1 MTRGPLPA
9 GVYWRRRFFVVALA
23 VTLVFVIASL
33 LRGGSDGDSDDVPA
47 VQQAAAPGPVT
58 ETVTVGADEERS
70 GKRRKK
76 HDEPLPAPEGECA
89 ASDVM
94 LTPRVT
100 DPVRG
105 DDVTISLSLQTV
117 ESPACTWRVS
127 ADTVTVRISD
137 GDTEVWTTRHCPK
150 VVPEEDVVVRN
161 AVSTVVEVVWRET
174 RLSDDGCPTKTDWA
188 DEGDYTIVAAAL
200 GGEPIET
207 DFHLPN
213 PTPETVTPD
222 AGETSD
228 ADDGSGDRDREDES
242 ESPEPRR

>member
-1 MTRGPLPA
+1 M
-9 GVYWRRRFFVVALA
+9 V
-23 VTLVFVIASL
+23 
-33 LRGGSDGDSDDVPA
+33 
-47 VQQAAAPGPVT
+47 
-58 ETVTVGADEERS
+58 
-70 GKRRKK
+70 
-76 HDEPLPAPEGECA
+76 
-89 ASDVM
+89 
-94 LTPRVT
+94 TPRVA

-117 ESPACTWRVS
+117 ESPACTWKVS

-161 AVSTVVEVVWRET
+161 AVSTVVEVIWRET

-207 DFHLPN
+207 DFDLPN
-213 PTPETVTPD
+213 PTSETVTPD
-222 AGETSD
+222 ADETSD
-228 ADDGSGDRDREDES
+228 ADDESGGRDRKRRDRDREDEA